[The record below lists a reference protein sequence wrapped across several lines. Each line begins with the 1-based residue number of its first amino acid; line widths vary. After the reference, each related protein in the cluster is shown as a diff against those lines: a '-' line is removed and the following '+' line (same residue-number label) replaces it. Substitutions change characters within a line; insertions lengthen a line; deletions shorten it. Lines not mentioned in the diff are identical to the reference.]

1 MKIRKKRKLD
11 LDELIKPGF
20 ISLIEKDLKD
30 YEDEEEDEETQK
42 QKKKIEEM
50 NLKTE
55 KDIIEEEMEKNYNKE
70 PKTWEEAEKKNK
82 KLLTVEFLSF
92 GGGNFVDDEK
102 ENEIEFIDNFID
114 PITNEKLN
122 IKNFNEDEINKIH
135 IQQETFDPMF
145 FLEKLYKKMSVE
157 EFKESIIHIDD
168 RENSAKSLQF
178 AGTSALEKLS
188 TTPSYES
195 VAAGSYTKG
204 QFVRLFLSDTSNPAL
219 VLAGAKTLQ
228 LHVSMSLEDATTK
241 DTPGTWQVQEPTG
254 LSYDI
259 STNALVASNETI
271 TSAVGGQTLG
281 TLMDFY
287 ESSTLLYWQIAN
299 VSGDNQRTKG
309 SVICSGQ
316 CRINSIQV
324 TAGNRQVAT
333 YDTQL
338 SGYGDY
344 NVGA

>member
-1 MKIRKKRKLD
+1 MRLKGQNFRILTLD
-11 LDELIKPGF
+11 GTSSKFKCIGMATSCTVNLTANTDDASTKDDVGGAAKPEVTSNGWSVQVE
-20 ISLIEKDLKD
+20 SL
-30 YEDEEEDEETQK
+30 
-42 QKKKIEEM
+42 
-50 NLKTE
+50 NVV
-55 KDIIEEEMEKNYNKE
+55 DIG
-70 PKTWEEAEKKNK
+70 A
-82 KLLTVEFLSF
+82 LLTAIKTMTPFTLMWDETSTTDNQSIEGATYARKGTAFL
-92 GGGNFVDDEK
+92 NDLT
-102 ENEIEFIDNFID
+102 
-114 PITNEKLN
+114 IT
-122 IKNFNEDEINKIH
+122 FN
-135 IQQETFDPMF
+135 
-145 FLEKLYKKMSVE
+145 
-157 EFKESIIHIDD
+157 D

-178 AGTSALEKLS
+178 SGTSALEKLA
-188 TTPSYES
+188 TTPSTEA

-204 QFVRLFLSDTSNPAL
+204 QFVRLFLSNSSNPAL
-219 VLAGAKTLQ
+219 VVAGAKTLQ

-299 VSGDNQRTKG
+299 TSGDNQRTKG
-309 SVICSGQ
+309 SVIVSGQ
-316 CRINSIQV
+316 ARIGSIAV
-324 TAGNRQVAT
+324 NAANRQVAT

-344 NVGA
+344 TVGA

>member
-1 MKIRKKRKLD
+1 MRLKGQNLRILTLD
-11 LDELIKPGF
+11 STSSKFKCIGMATTCTVNLQANTDDASTKDDVGGAAKPEVTSNGWSVQVE
-20 ISLIEKDLKD
+20 SL
-30 YEDEEEDEETQK
+30 
-42 QKKKIEEM
+42 
-50 NLKTE
+50 NVV
-55 KDIIEEEMEKNYNKE
+55 DIG
-70 PKTWEEAEKKNK
+70 A
-82 KLLTVEFLSF
+82 LLTAIKTMTPFTLMWDETSTTDNQSIEQASYARKGTAFL
-92 GGGNFVDDEK
+92 NDLTVV
-102 ENEIEFIDNFID
+102 
-114 PITNEKLN
+114 
-122 IKNFNEDEINKIH
+122 FN
-135 IQQETFDPMF
+135 
-145 FLEKLYKKMSVE
+145 
-157 EFKESIIHIDD
+157 D
-168 RENSAKSLQF
+168 RENSTKSLQF
-178 AGTSALEKLS
+178 TGSGALEKLT
-188 TTPSYES
+188 TTPSIET

-309 SVICSGQ
+309 SVIVSGQ
-316 CRINSIQV
+316 ARIGSIAV
-324 TAGNRQVAT
+324 NAANRQVAT

-344 NVGA
+344 TVGA

>member
-1 MKIRKKRKLD
+1 MEKKMIN
-11 LDELIKPGF
+11 LIPTPKKYQVSEDT
-20 ISLIEKDLKD
+20 ICTINCNI
-30 YEDEEEDEETQK
+30 YTAEDEWKGYCKVFADTFEGLYEVKPEFAVGG
-42 QKKKIEEM
+42 IELM
-50 NLKTE
+50 K
-55 KDIIEEEMEKNYNKE
+55 
-70 PKTWEEAEKKNK
+70 AEG
-82 KLLTVEFLSF
+82 L
-92 GGGNFVDDEK
+92 
-102 ENEIEFIDNFID
+102 
-114 PITNEKLN
+114 
-122 IKNFNEDEINKIH
+122 
-135 IQQETFDPMF
+135 
-145 FLEKLYKKMSVE
+145 
-157 EFKESIIHIDD
+157 
-168 RENSAKSLQF
+168 
-178 AGTSALEKLS
+178 
-188 TTPSYES
+188 
-195 VAAGSYTKG
+195 AAGSYTKG

-287 ESSTLLYWQIAN
+287 EASTLLYWQIAN

-309 SVICSGQ
+309 SVIVSGQ
-316 CRINSIQV
+316 ARIGSIAV
-324 TAGNRQVAT
+324 NAANRQVAT

-344 NVGA
+344 TVGA

>member
-1 MKIRKKRKLD
+1 MRLKGQNFRILTLD
-11 LDELIKPGF
+11 STSNKFKCIGMSQSCTVNLTANVDDSSTKDDVGGASKPEVTSNSWSVQVE
-20 ISLIEKDLKD
+20 SL
-30 YEDEEEDEETQK
+30 
-42 QKKKIEEM
+42 
-50 NLKTE
+50 NVV
-55 KDIIEEEMEKNYNKE
+55 DIG
-70 PKTWEEAEKKNK
+70 A
-82 KLLTVEFLSF
+82 LLTAIKTMTPFTLMWDETSTTDNQSIESATYARKGQAFL
-92 GGGNFVDDEK
+92 NDL
-102 ENEIEFIDNFID
+102 
-114 PITNEKLN
+114 TCT
-122 IKNFNEDEINKIH
+122 FN
-135 IQQETFDPMF
+135 
-145 FLEKLYKKMSVE
+145 
-157 EFKESIIHIDD
+157 D

-178 AGTSALEKLS
+178 SGTSALEKLATAPS
-188 TTPSYES
+188 TEA

-204 QFVRLFLSDTSNPAL
+204 QFVRLFLSNSSNPA
-219 VLAGAKTLQ
+219 VVVAGAKTLQ
-228 LHVSMSLEDATTK
+228 LHVSMSLESATSK
-241 DTPGTWQVQEPTG
+241 DTPGTFDVQEPTG

-271 TSAVGGQTLG
+271 TSSVGGQTLG

-309 SVICSGQ
+309 SVIISGQ